1 MIKDALLAYLH
12 YIAIIVMFAFLT
24 VQIVLMRRT
33 VDAQAA
39 RLLARCDM
47 FFGAASA
54 LILFTGLMR
63 VFMGAKGSAF
73 YMDNPVFWVKVA
85 VFLVAG
91 LLSIRPTILF
101 LRWAKLAAKDSGFVV
116 AEAEQRRVR
125 VFLMLEIHLL
135 AVVPLLAALMSRGI
149 GH

>member
-24 VQIVLMRRT
+24 VQIVLLRRPI
-33 VDAQAA
+33 DAGAA

-47 FFGAASA
+47 WFGGASA

-73 YMDNPVFWVKVA
+73 YAGNPVFWVKVGL
-85 VFLVAG
+85 FLVAG
-91 LLSIRPTILF
+91 LVSIRPTIQF
-101 LRWAKLAAKDSGFVV
+101 MRWSKQAAKDVGFVV
-116 AEAEQRRVR
+116 EQAEQKRMRLY
-125 VFLMLEIHLL
+125 LMLEIHLL
-135 AVVPLLAALMSRGI
+135 ALVPLLAALMARGI